1 MKKHLLL
8 IISILTLTANT
19 FAQDAEQVF
28 KATVNKLK
36 AYNNIEIAFDYQM
49 INRAAGI
56 DELMTGTGFL
66 QGEAYKL
73 SVAGQDMICDGV
85 TLWTYLPDSQEVMVS
100 SVDSEDGG
108 SPLSIINAYYDNIS
122 AKFLPSGDPSK
133 MMIEV
138 SPKEKDENFSKLVVV
153 TDTKTMNLKEVRL
166 FDNNGSEFVYNITKF
181 VTNQVLPDNFFT
193 FNEQDYPDAEI
204 IDMR

>member
-1 MKKHLLL
+1 MKKYLLL
-8 IISILTLTANT
+8 IISILTFTANT

-28 KATVNKLK
+28 KATVDKLK
-36 AYNNIEIAFDYQM
+36 SYDNIEIAFDYQM
-49 INRAAGI
+49 INTAAGI
-56 DELMTGTGFL
+56 DELMTGTGHL
-66 QGEAYKL
+66 QGDSYKL
-73 SVAGQDMICDGV
+73 NIAGQEMICDGT
-85 TLWTYLPDSQEVMVS
+85 TLWTYMPDSQEVMVS
-100 SVDSEDGG
+100 SVDSEYGG

-153 TDTKTMNLKEVRL
+153 TDTKTMELKEVRL

>member
-56 DELMTGTGFL
+56 DELMTGTGHL
-66 QGEAYKL
+66 QGDSYKL
-73 SVAGQDMICDGV
+73 NIAGQEMICDGT
-85 TLWTYLPDSQEVMVS
+85 TLWTYMPDSQEVMVS

>member
-1 MKKHLLL
+1 MKKYLLL
-8 IISILTLTANT
+8 IISILALTANT

-28 KATVNKLK
+28 KAAVDKLK

>member
-1 MKKHLLL
+1 MKKYLLL
-8 IISILTLTANT
+8 IISILALTANT

-28 KATVNKLK
+28 KAAVDKLK

-153 TDTKTMNLKEVRL
+153 TDTKTMELKEVRL

>member
-1 MKKHLLL
+1 MKKYLLL
-8 IISILTLTANT
+8 IISILALTANT

-28 KATVNKLK
+28 KAAVDKLK

-73 SVAGQDMICDGV
+73 SVAGQDMICDGA

-108 SPLSIINAYYDNIS
+108 SPLSIINSYYDNIN
-122 AKFLPSGDPSK
+122 AKFLPSGDTSK

>member
-1 MKKHLLL
+1 MKKYLLL
-8 IISILTLTANT
+8 IISILTFTANT

-28 KATVNKLK
+28 KAAVDKLK
-36 AYNNIEIAFDYQM
+36 SYDNIEIAFDYQM
-49 INRAAGI
+49 INTAAGI
-56 DELMTGTGFL
+56 DELMTGTGHL
-66 QGEAYKL
+66 QGDSYKL
-73 SVAGQDMICDGV
+73 NIAGQEMICDGT
-85 TLWTYLPDSQEVMVS
+85 TLWTYMPDSQEVMVS

-153 TDTKTMNLKEVRL
+153 TDTKTMELKEVRL

-193 FNEQDYPDAEI
+193 FNKQDYPDAEI

>member
-1 MKKHLLL
+1 MKKYLLL
-8 IISILTLTANT
+8 IISILALTANT

-28 KATVNKLK
+28 KAAVDKLK

-122 AKFLPSGDPSK
+122 AKFLPSGETSK

-153 TDTKTMNLKEVRL
+153 TDTKIMNLKEVRL

>member
-1 MKKHLLL
+1 MKKYLLL
-8 IISILTLTANT
+8 IISILTFTANT

-28 KATVNKLK
+28 KAAVDKLK
-36 AYNNIEIAFDYQM
+36 SYDNIEIDFDYQM
-49 INRAAGI
+49 INTAAGI
-56 DELMTGTGFL
+56 DELMTGTGHL
-66 QGEAYKL
+66 QGDSYKL
-73 SVAGQDMICDGV
+73 NIAGQEMICDGT
-85 TLWTYLPDSQEVMVS
+85 TLWTYMPDSQEVMVS

-153 TDTKTMNLKEVRL
+153 TDTKTMELKEVRL

>member
-56 DELMTGTGFL
+56 DELMTGTGHL
-66 QGEAYKL
+66 QGDSYKL
-73 SVAGQDMICDGV
+73 NIAGQEMICDGT
-85 TLWTYLPDSQEVMVS
+85 TLWTYMPDSQEVMVS

-153 TDTKTMNLKEVRL
+153 TDTKTMELKEVRL

>member
-1 MKKHLLL
+1 MRKHLML
-8 IISILTLTANT
+8 IISILTLATNT
-19 FAQDAEQVF
+19 FAQNAEQVF
-28 KATVNKLK
+28 KAAVDKLK
-36 AYNNIEIAFDYQM
+36 AYDNIEIAFDYQM
-49 INRAAGI
+49 INTTAGI
-56 DELMTGTGFL
+56 DELMTGTGHL
-66 QGEAYKL
+66 QGDSYKL
-73 SVAGQDMICDGV
+73 NIAGQEMICDGT
-85 TLWTYLPDSQEVMVS
+85 TLWTYMPDSQEVMVS

-122 AKFLPSGDPSK
+122 TKFLPSGDPSK